1 MYINTVNTPLL
12 ESPNMIDILTIN
24 TNQETLQKLVEIHKR
39 CISETNAKYY
49 QNQQIQ
55 EWLSLINVKN
65 IKDQLENTSW
75 IIIRNGDA
83 IVGFAQYS
91 IEEKE
96 LYQIQVDPEVQGGGY
111 GKELYEYIE
120 KDFKQ
125 NDITQISLFST
136 LNAVGFY
143 EKLGFK
149 TVKKIKFPLIET
161 KVNMVEMIKKIS

>member
-24 TNQETLQKLVEIHKR
+24 TKQETLEKLVDLHKR

-75 IIIRNGDA
+75 IIIKNGDA

-91 IEEKE
+91 REEKE